1 MSLLLLLNPHGTI
14 TPPSG
19 GHPTADETA
28 LRALT
33 LEVDEDVA
41 KLVNLT
47 RAGKH
52 LYVTNHGPGVC
63 YFTVGANGSVAE
75 AVALADDTY
84 PAAVGARTR
93 VPTVGGVGVWV
104 SIISDTA
111 NTSVSVDTHDQPLDH
126 WGQRE

>member
-63 YFTVGANGSVAE
+63 YFTVGANGSYVQRMFGGAP
-75 AVALADDTY
+75 VRSCPLLPDTQGRMGC
-84 PAAVGARTR
+84 PFSFS
-93 VPTVGGVGVWV
+93 GGVP
-104 SIISDTA
+104 DCPP
-111 NTSVSVDTHDQPLDH
+111 TSVSAGSASIGRSGSVPS
-126 WGQRE
+126 G